1 MPPPTTGPF
10 PLPDT
15 AFDIV
20 ALAASAGGVQAL
32 REILAGLPA
41 DFPAAVAVV
50 LHRAAGFDS
59 LLADVLRPRTRLRV
73 KEAEEG
79 DRLAAG
85 TVFLAPPGFHLLVT
99 EVGTLALSV
108 GPKIHHVRPSAEP
121 LFMSM
126 AAACESRAVAV
137 VLTGGDGD
145 GSDGVREVKRLGGVV
160 IVQDPAEAEAPGMPR
175 SAIATGCADQ
185 VLPLAEIAPA
195 LVRLVRPAR
204 V

>member
-1 MPPPTTGPF
+1 MPPPTTGPL
-10 PLPDT
+10 PLSDA

-32 REILAGLPA
+32 REILTGLPA
-41 DFPAAVAVV
+41 DFPAALAVV
-50 LHRAAGFDS
+50 LHRPAGFHG
-59 LLADVLRPRTRLRV
+59 LLADVLGRRTLLRV

-79 DRLAAG
+79 ERLAAR

-99 EVGTLALSV
+99 PRGTLSLSV
-108 GPKIHHVRPSAEP
+108 GPKVNHVRPSAEP
-121 LFMSM
+121 LFLSM
-126 AAACESRAVAV
+126 AASCEARAVAV

-145 GSDGVREVKRLGGVV
+145 GSDGVREVKRRGGVV

-185 VLPLAEIAPA
+185 VLPLAEIASA